1 MLLISAFVLVSG
13 IKVGPLPHEKVMK
26 LGRWRGSINPI
37 FQSIFRPIPISIPTF
52 LFVIISPNDPD
63 PIFPVKNK
71 IGKSHLPL
79 QAPHMTNLQDKVTYT
94 LNQDITLAGCST
106 VVRML
111 RIPSLLCCPSFL
123 Q

>member
-1 MLLISAFVLVSG
+1 MLLFSAFVLVSG
-13 IKVGPLPHEKVMK
+13 IKVGPLPHEKVIK

-79 QAPHMTNLQDKVTYT
+79 QSPHMTNLQDKVTYT

-106 VVRML
+106 VARML
-111 RIPSLLCCPSFL
+111 RIPSLLCRPSFL

>member
-13 IKVGPLPHEKVMK
+13 IKVGLLPHEKVMK

-37 FQSIFRPIPISIPTF
+37 LQSIFRPIPISIPTF
-52 LFVIISPNDPD
+52 LIVIISPNDPD

>member
-37 FQSIFRPIPISIPTF
+37 LQSIFRPIPISIPTF
-52 LFVIISPNDPD
+52 LIVIISPNDPD